1 MNRFTEALAVGV
13 IAAFVTFFAG
23 VGAGSSGQAM
33 ARSASAEHTPYLA
46 SEEGIELRPL
56 VSGRIAS
63 INFVLEQEVRKGDVL
78 LVVDPVPFEAAFN
91 KARAELGKAQWR
103 YEFALRQHSRAAVER
118 AGADVRADKVALD
131 AARINLEN
139 TKVIAPISG
148 TVRGAEVSVGSL
160 VESGKTPLTIVV
172 PSDQIKAV
180 RY

>member
-1 MNRFTEALAVGV
+1 MNRYTEAAAVG
-13 IAAFVTFFAG
+13 ILAAIVTFFAG
-23 VGAGSSGQAM
+23 VGTGRSG
-33 ARSASAEHTPYLA
+33 ASAA
-46 SEEGIELRPL
+46 IAAEGGVELRPL

-78 LVVDPVPFEAAFN
+78 LVVDPTPFETALN

-103 YEFALRQHSRAAVER
+103 YEFALRQHSRAAVDR
-118 AGADVRADKVALD
+118 AGADVRSDKMALD
-131 AARINLEN
+131 AARVNLEN

-148 TVRGAEVSVGSL
+148 TVRGAEVTVGSF

-172 PSDQIKAV
+172 PPDQIKAV

>member
-1 MNRFTEALAVGV
+1 M
-13 IAAFVTFFAG
+13 AAIVTFFAG
-23 VGAGSSGQAM
+23 VGTGRSG
-33 ARSASAEHTPYLA
+33 ASAA
-46 SEEGIELRPL
+46 IAAEGAIELRPL

-91 KARAELGKAQWR
+91 KAQAELGKAQWR
-103 YEFALRQHSRAAVER
+103 YEFALRQHSRPAVDR
-118 AGADVRADKVALD
+118 AGADVRAGKAAVE
-131 AARINLEN
+131 AARVDLEN

-148 TVRGAEVSVGSL
+148 TIAGTEVSVGSV

-172 PSDQIKAV
+172 PTAHVKAV